1 MWNWNFKLLYWFFN
15 LYSFLLAVGC
25 CSNFKQEF
33 WSAVVSLKEKWLQAA
48 NICKQRHFGH
58 IFASLL
64 YESCL
69 KGKANNLARLDKF
82 EFVGLVKVICKPV
95 VQFFRSI
102 FYMKQMLR
110 FYPIGWQTRV
120 YVNLTVITFARPPHV
135 RCSYFPSLQMLWSC
149 IIAPIFTWELC
160 GIYSAMLI
168 VNNSV
173 L

>member
-1 MWNWNFKLLYWFFN
+1 MQERTLCGTEISYCTDFFY

-25 CSNFKQEF
+25 CSNFKQEI

-48 NICKQRHFGH
+48 NICKQRHFDPPH
-58 IFASLL
+58 IVASLL
-64 YESCL
+64 YDSCL
-69 KGKANNLARLDKF
+69 KVKADGLARLDKF

-135 RCSYFPSLQMLWSC
+135 RCSYFPSLQML
-149 IIAPIFTWELC
+149 
-160 GIYSAMLI
+160 
-168 VNNSV
+168 
-173 L
+173 